1 MYYFIIIPMDFGSLL
16 TISLSSYFPPIEYV
30 AWAKRGCSVLSV
42 GVISLRL
49 HKTVS
54 HW

>member
-1 MYYFIIIPMDFGSLL
+1 MYYFIIILMDFGSLL

-30 AWAKRGCSVLSV
+30 AWAKRGCSV